1 MSSSSSA
8 RDALAGYVGGRI
20 MADRL
25 VAAVAA
31 AYYRERKALKGEGWR
46 ELIAVIERGAPGVV
60 ELAAAEGKGFEIKLA
75 ERPFP
80 SAFEPALKAAAQK
93 ALAETPTSIA
103 VEQTPTVTGPGRGF
117 FGRIVARVAK
127 WLGR

>member
-1 MSSSSSA
+1 MSST
-8 RDALAGYVGGRI
+8 REALAGYVEGRLK
-20 MADRL
+20 ADRL

-31 AYYRERKALKGEGWR
+31 TYYRERKSLKGEGWR

-80 SAFEPALKAAAQK
+80 SQYEPALKAAAQK
-93 ALAETPTSIA
+93 ALAETPAGITTEASAPA
-103 VEQTPTVTGPGRGF
+103 VARGF
-117 FGRIVARVAK
+117 FGRLVDRVK
-127 WLGR
+127 RIFS

>member
-8 RDALAGYVGGRI
+8 REALAGYIDGRI
-20 MADRL
+20 KADRL

-31 AYYRERKALKGEGWR
+31 TYYRERKSLKGEGWR

-60 ELAAAEGKGFEIKLA
+60 ELAAAEGKGFDVKLA

-80 SAFEPALKAAAQK
+80 PAFEAALKAAAQK
-93 ALAETPTSIA
+93 ALAETPAGLSAETS
-103 VEQTPTVTGPGRGF
+103 PGASQPAKGF
-117 FGRIVARVAK
+117 LARIVDRV
-127 WLGR
+127 LGMFR

>member
-1 MSSSSSA
+1 MSST
-8 RDALAGYVGGRI
+8 RETLAEYVGGRI
-20 MADRL
+20 KADRL

-31 AYYRERKALKGEGWR
+31 AYYRERKSLKGEGWR

-80 SAFEPALKAAAQK
+80 AQYESALKAAAQK
-93 ALAETPTSIA
+93 ALAETPANLSTQPA
-103 VEQTPTVTGPGRGF
+103 AATTTPARGF
-117 FGRIVARVAK
+117 FGRLVDRVM
-127 WLGR
+127 GMFR

>member
-1 MSSSSSA
+1 MTSSKPSA
-8 RDALAGYVGGRI
+8 KDALAEYVGGRI
-20 MADRL
+20 KADRL

-31 AYYRERKALKGEGWR
+31 TYYRERKSLKGDGWR

-80 SAFEPALKAAAQK
+80 AQYESALKAAAKK
-93 ALAETPTSIA
+93 ALSETPASLSA
-103 VEQTPTVTGPGRGF
+103 EVATPVAQARGF
-117 FGRIVARVAK
+117 FGRLMDRV
-127 WLGR
+127 LGMFR

>member
-1 MSSSSSA
+1 MSST
-8 RDALAGYVGGRI
+8 RETLAEYVGGRI
-20 MADRL
+20 KADRL

-80 SAFEPALKAAAQK
+80 AQYESALKAAAQK
-93 ALAETPTSIA
+93 ALSETPASLSTGSSSA
-103 VEQTPTVTGPGRGF
+103 TARPTRGF
-117 FGRIVARVAK
+117 FGRLVDRVM
-127 WLGR
+127 GMFR

>member
-1 MSSSSSA
+1 MSST
-8 RDALAGYVGGRI
+8 RETLAEYVGGRI
-20 MADRL
+20 KADRL

-31 AYYRERKALKGEGWR
+31 AYYRERKSLKGEGWR

-60 ELAAAEGKGFEIKLA
+60 ELAAAEGKGFEITLA

-93 ALAETPTSIA
+93 ALAETPGSLSTD
-103 VEQTPTVTGPGRGF
+103 TPASASQPTKGLLA
-117 FGRIVARVAK
+117 RIVDRV
-127 WLGR
+127 LGMFR

>member
-1 MSSSSSA
+1 MSSTKET
-8 RDALAGYVGGRI
+8 LAEYVDGRI
-20 MADRL
+20 KADRL

-31 AYYRERKALKGEGWR
+31 AYYRERKSLKGEGWR

-80 SAFEPALKAAAQK
+80 AAFEPALKAAAQK
-93 ALAETPTSIA
+93 ALAETPASLPTSSPA
-103 VEQTPTVTGPGRGF
+103 SNAQPSKGF
-117 FGRIVARVAK
+117 FARIVDRV
-127 WLGR
+127 LGMFR

>member
-1 MSSSSSA
+1 MSSTKET
-8 RDALAGYVGGRI
+8 LAGYLEGKVK
-20 MADRL
+20 ADHL

-31 AYYRERKALKGEGWR
+31 TYYRERKALKGEGWR

-80 SAFEPALKAAAQK
+80 SSFEPALKAAARK
-93 ALAETPTSIA
+93 ALAETPSSITSTA
-103 VEQTPTVTGPGRGF
+103 TPAPTRGF
-117 FGRIVARVAK
+117 FGRIVDRV
-127 WLGR
+127 LGMFR

>member
-1 MSSSSSA
+1 MSST
-8 RDALAGYVGGRI
+8 RETLAEYVDGRI
-20 MADRL
+20 KADRL

-31 AYYRERKALKGEGWR
+31 TYYRDRKALKGDGWR

-60 ELAAAEGKGFEIKLA
+60 ELAAAEGKGFEIRLA

-80 SAFEPALKAAAQK
+80 SQFEPALKAAAQK
-93 ALAETPTSIA
+93 ALSETPGAS
-103 VEQTPTVTGPGRGF
+103 EVTAEEKSSRGF
-117 FGRIVARVAK
+117 FGRMIDRVAK

>member
-1 MSSSSSA
+1 MSST
-8 RDALAGYVGGRI
+8 RETLAEYVGGRI
-20 MADRL
+20 KADRL

-31 AYYRERKALKGEGWR
+31 AYYRERKSLKGEGWR

-80 SAFEPALKAAAQK
+80 AQYESALKAAAQK
-93 ALAETPTSIA
+93 ALAETPANLSTGAPVPAS
-103 VEQTPTVTGPGRGF
+103 QPTKGF
-117 FGRIVARVAK
+117 LARIVDRV
-127 WLGR
+127 LGIFR

>member
-1 MSSSSSA
+1 MSSTKET
-8 RDALAGYVGGRI
+8 LAEYVGGRI
-20 MADRL
+20 KADRL

-31 AYYRERKALKGEGWR
+31 AYYRERKSLKGEGWR

-80 SAFEPALKAAAQK
+80 AQYESALRVAAQK
-93 ALAETPTSIA
+93 ALAEIPANLPTG
-103 VEQTPTVTGPGRGF
+103 GPAPNAQPARGF
-117 FGRIVARVAK
+117 FARIVDRV
-127 WLGR
+127 LGIFR

>member
-1 MSSSSSA
+1 MA
-8 RDALAGYVGGRI
+8 NRVK
-20 MADRL
+20 ADRV

-31 AYYRERKALKGEGWR
+31 TYYRERKSLKGEGWR

-80 SAFEPALKAAAQK
+80 SQYEPALRAAAQK
-93 ALAETPTSIA
+93 ALSETPAGISTEAAAAAPS
-103 VEQTPTVTGPGRGF
+103 RGF
-117 FGRIVARVAK
+117 FGRLVDRVMQVF
-127 WLGR
+127 R

>member
-1 MSSSSSA
+1 MSSTKET
-8 RDALAGYVGGRI
+8 LAEYVGGRI
-20 MADRL
+20 KADRL

-31 AYYRERKALKGEGWR
+31 TYYRDRKALKGEGWR

-93 ALAETPTSIA
+93 ALAETPGSLSTD
-103 VEQTPTVTGPGRGF
+103 TPASASQPTKGLLA
-117 FGRIVARVAK
+117 RIVDRV
-127 WLGR
+127 LGMFR

>member
-1 MSSSSSA
+1 MSSTV
-8 RDALAGYVGGRI
+8 RDVLGDFVANRVK
-20 MADRL
+20 ADRV

-31 AYYRERKALKGEGWR
+31 TYYRERKSLKGEGWR

-80 SAFEPALKAAAQK
+80 SVYEPALKAAAQK
-93 ALAETPTSIA
+93 ALAETPGDSPSPA
-103 VEQTPTVTGPGRGF
+103 SPRGF
-117 FGRIVARVAK
+117 
-127 WLGR
+127 LGRLVDRVMRIFR

>member
-1 MSSSSSA
+1 MSSTKET
-8 RDALAGYVGGRI
+8 LAEYVGGRI
-20 MADRL
+20 KADRL

-31 AYYRERKALKGEGWR
+31 AYYRERKSLKGEGWR

-93 ALAETPTSIA
+93 ALAETPASISA
-103 VEQTPTVTGPGRGF
+103 EQTPTVTEPGRGF
-117 FGRIVARVAK
+117 LGRIIARVAK

>member
-1 MSSSSSA
+1 MSST
-8 RDALAGYVGGRI
+8 RETLAEYVGGRI
-20 MADRL
+20 KADRL

-31 AYYRERKALKGEGWR
+31 AYYRERKSLKGEGWR

-80 SAFEPALKAAAQK
+80 AQYESALKAAAQK
-93 ALAETPTSIA
+93 ALAETPVSSE
-103 VEQTPTVTGPGRGF
+103 VTPEAKPGRGLL
-117 FGRIVARVAK
+117 GRIFDKVAK
-127 WLGR
+127 WLSR